1 MKTKRIASKK
11 HLSHDWA
18 TIIAGLLL
26 FFFMAI
32 AFLSRP
38 DLAKV
43 HGSFIVSQ
51 GVLIPAA
58 VMSAVFWALIELFT
72 PPGKTFMQLVD
83 RYIPALVI
91 GLIVGGGLGYLFDFG
106 KLVIVPAYNGNMD
119 AVFFLAAAFI
129 AGTAVMWDAVWEHNK
144 GFLGQRGKGYKRLN
158 FSESGKSKGRRLIVV
173 SAILMILIFVAPF
186 VGSEIGH
193 AMVSSSDNS
202 AVLGPE
208 SSIIYITSSNG
219 TALPFANSNGTST
232 VSTQSLSTILTTDL
246 TLGELNHY
254 DVSKLVIKSSGSSY
268 NLTIGYGNEK
278 AFTPIQSFSVNSS
291 NFSIPVS
298 EEYLT
303 ANQSAFLELNVTA
316 PVGTYS
322 FSIQPFGDAGIST
335 IFGPLSTLDF
345 TFVLGGIIVLG
356 STFMGLGMV
365 DIDVT
370 RIHPG
375 KIKGVRR

>member
-1 MKTKRIASKK
+1 
-11 HLSHDWA
+11 
-18 TIIAGLLL
+18 
-26 FFFMAI
+26 
-32 AFLSRP
+32 
-38 DLAKV
+38 
-43 HGSFIVSQ
+43 
-51 GVLIPAA
+51 
-58 VMSAVFWALIELFT
+58 
-72 PPGKTFMQLVD
+72 
-83 RYIPALVI
+83 
-91 GLIVGGGLGYLFDFG
+91 
-106 KLVIVPAYNGNMD
+106 
-119 AVFFLAAAFI
+119 
-129 AGTAVMWDAVWEHNK
+129 
-144 GFLGQRGKGYKRLN
+144 LGQRGKGYKRLN